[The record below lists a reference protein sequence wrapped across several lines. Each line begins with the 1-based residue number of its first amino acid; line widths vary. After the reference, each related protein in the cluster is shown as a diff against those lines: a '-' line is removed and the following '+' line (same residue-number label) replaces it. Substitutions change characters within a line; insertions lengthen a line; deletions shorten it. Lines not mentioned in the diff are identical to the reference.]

1 MTPNED
7 KYREI
12 QDYLDKKLSQ
22 EDLSHFENK
31 LKADQDLAQEV
42 KLQEEM
48 KTFLADT
55 PENELRKNLQKL
67 NQEVKEGPV
76 KTGKSWRFLLL
87 LLPVLLL
94 TVWWGSSQM
103 MKNTVPETL
112 SPIEDVLIET
122 EETKTPNEPVKEKE
136 LPVEDKVE
144 EPSPS
149 VPKKQPTRGREKP
162 AKTSRP
168 IAANFDPNPSL
179 EFLIENNRRDNEVTL
194 EVEEKQ
200 ANIQVPRAGSNFDF
214 RFVAVLRSK
223 ADLLQQDFKLHLFS
237 NKKADFEDFIPLS
250 TNDLSLE
257 KVTDDDY
264 RIDFNS
270 SLSLQPGRYY
280 YILEDFTEEK
290 IYFVEKFEV
299 KVD

>member
-48 KTFLADT
+48 KIFLADT

-94 TVWWGSSQM
+94 TVWWVSSQM

-112 SPIEDVLIET
+112 SPMEDVLIET
-122 EETKTPNEPVKEKE
+122 EEKETPNEPVKEKE

-144 EPSPS
+144 DPSPS
-149 VPKKQPTRGREKP
+149 VPKEQPTRGREKP

-200 ANIQVPRAGSNFDF
+200 ANIQVPRAGSSFDF

>member
-76 KTGKSWRFLLL
+76 KTEKSWRFLLL

-94 TVWWGSSQM
+94 TVWWVSSQM
-103 MKNTVPETL
+103 MKNTVAETL
-112 SPIEDVLIET
+112 SPMEDVLIET

-149 VPKKQPTRGREKP
+149 VPKEQPTRGREKP